1 MKAEDDTE
9 LMHLSVYEEEKDLKA
24 KQEEYIKER
33 IRDQNKSEMKKK
45 LTESSMKNDED
56 GLRQVQ
62 SQAQSQRDPN
72 KIKRPRFNLA
82 KEGALRDRNT
92 PEKNIKH
99 AYDTEED
106 EKEDPKIDKN
116 QSMRKVYESY
126 GRIFS

>member
-82 KEGALRDRNT
+82 KEGALRDRKYT
-92 PEKNIKH
+92 REKYK
-99 AYDTEED
+99 AC
-106 EKEDPKIDKN
+106 
-116 QSMRKVYESY
+116 V
-126 GRIFS
+126 